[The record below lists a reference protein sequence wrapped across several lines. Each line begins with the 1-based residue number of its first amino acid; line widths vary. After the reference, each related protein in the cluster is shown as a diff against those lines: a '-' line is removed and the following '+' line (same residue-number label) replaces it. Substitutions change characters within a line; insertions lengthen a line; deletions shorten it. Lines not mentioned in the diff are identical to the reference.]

1 MLDVCDATE
10 LIQQRWQALSLRT
23 ELPWSWRKY
32 MTEIGLER
40 MWPESRRRYARAPLR
55 APLILLAG
63 GNSYAAFGKDISRLG
78 VGLFS
83 PLPLLPKQVVVAE
96 LLGGKKLPLR
106 VVRCKRIGPRC
117 FECGTVFETPAPR
130 RRPSRVY

>member
-10 LIQQRWQALSLRT
+10 LNEQRWQELSLRT

-32 MTEIGLER
+32 ATEIGLER
-40 MWPESRRRYARAPLR
+40 TWPESRRRYARAPLR
-55 APLILLAG
+55 APVILQASG
-63 GNSYAAFGKDISRLG
+63 RFYAAYGKDISRLG
-78 VGLFS
+78 FGLYS
-83 PLPLLPKQVVVAE
+83 PLPLLPKQAIVVE
-96 LLGGKKLPLR
+96 LMGGKKLPVR
-106 VVRCKRIGPRC
+106 VVRCKRVGPRC